1 MDWKLRKELEEKKEK
16 LMSEYWRIV
25 DPSNEGS
32 IIAKNNFVRELNEL
46 CNLQANY
53 AHACERLDEYTQRQV
68 YDKKFVEELED
79 DVLAEQVEFYSA
91 FVAFVKKFESE
102 SSRVHSAMGSK
113 TSERKKKSSAENGK
127 KGGRPRKKT
136 PPETL

>member
-1 MDWKLRKELEEKKEK
+1 MDWKLKRELEEKKEK
-16 LMSEYWRIV
+16 LMSEYWQIV
-25 DPSNEGS
+25 DPNNEGA
-32 IIAKNNFVRELNEL
+32 IISKNNFVRELNEL

-53 AHACERLDEYTQRQV
+53 AHASERLDEYTQRQV

-113 TSERKKKSSAENGK
+113 TSELKKKTSAENGK
-127 KGGRPRKKT
+127 KGGRPRKKA
-136 PPETL
+136 E